1 MIAFESSVI
10 LLLLII
16 VANGAPII
24 SRELMGGLMSQPV
37 DFGYRLT
44 DNNPL
49 FGKSKTWR
57 GLVAGVLAT
66 SVAALL
72 FGYPALT
79 GALVAVYALLGDLFS
94 SFIKRRLGMTPHSM
108 ALFLDQVPESLL
120 PAVMMMEE
128 FDLDSRS
135 IIILVCA
142 FIVAELALSAI
153 FYRLGVRKKPY

>member
-1 MIAFESSVI
+1 MIVSESSVI

-24 SRELMGGLMSQPV
+24 SRELLGSLMSQPV
-37 DFGYRLT
+37 DFGYRLP

-66 SVAALL
+66 SLVALV

-79 GALVAVYALLGDLFS
+79 GALVAVYALLGDLLS
-94 SFIKRRLGMTPHSM
+94 SFVKRRLGMAPHSM

-120 PAVMMMEE
+120 PAVMMLEE
-128 FDLDSRS
+128 FDLDTQA

-142 FIVAELALSAI
+142 FIVAELVLSGI